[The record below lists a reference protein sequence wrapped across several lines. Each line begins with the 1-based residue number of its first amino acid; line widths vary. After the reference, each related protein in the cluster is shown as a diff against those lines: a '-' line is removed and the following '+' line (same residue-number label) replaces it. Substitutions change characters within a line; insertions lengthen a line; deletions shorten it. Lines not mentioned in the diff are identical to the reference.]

1 MKITITGSLGH
12 IGKPLT
18 KLLIK
23 ENHEVKVISSSD
35 ERKKDI
41 LALGAT
47 PAIGSLEDVDFLTAH
62 FKDADAVFTMVPPNN
77 YFNQDLDL
85 MAYYKHLGQNYAQAI
100 SGSAIKR
107 VVNLSSFGAHLE
119 KGNGILKGA
128 HDVEEILNNELFSEI
143 SLTHMR
149 PTSFYYN
156 LYGYLNTIKSDNAI
170 YANYGRQTI
179 PWVAPE
185 DIAQAVAE
193 ELNDT
198 SSTSKVRY
206 VVSEELTGDQ
216 TAAILGK
223 AIGKP
228 DLKWQIV
235 DNEGLS
241 KALEAAGMNPEIAQG
256 LTEMYVALES
266 GLLKE
271 DYEDTKPHLFGT
283 KKLKHFAKEFA
294 KDFHNNN

>member
-12 IGKPLT
+12 IGKPLS

-23 ENHEVKVISSSD
+23 ENHEVKVISSSE

-41 LALGAT
+41 IALGAT
-47 PAIGSLEDVDFLTAH
+47 PAIGSLEDVDFLTTH
-62 FKDADAVFTMVPPNN
+62 FKNADAAFIMVPPNN
-77 YFNQDLDL
+77 YFDPDLDL
-85 MAYYKHLGQNYAQAI
+85 MAYYKRLGENYAQSIA
-100 SGSAIKR
+100 GSAIKR
-107 VVNLSSFGAHLE
+107 VVNLSTFGAHLE
-119 KGNGILKGA
+119 QGNGILKGA
-128 HDVEEILNNELFSEI
+128 YHVEQILNNLPLEI

-156 LYGYLNTIKSDNAI
+156 LYGYMDTIKSDNAI
-170 YANYGRQTI
+170 YVNYGRQTI

-185 DIAQAVAE
+185 DIAKAVAE
-193 ELNDT
+193 ELNDI

-206 VVSEELTGDQ
+206 VVSEELTGNQ

-235 DNEGLS
+235 DD
-241 KALEAAGMNPEIAQG
+241 KAVSNALKSIGMNSQIADG
-256 LTEMYVALES
+256 LTEMYEALAS
-266 GLLKE
+266 GLLQE
-271 DYEDTKPHLFGT
+271 DFDENKPSRFGD
-283 KKLKHFAKEFA
+283 KKLEDFAEGFAQEFH
-294 KDFHNNN
+294 KYN